1 MSSICVGDVLVC
13 ATICLL
19 FHKGHMARRRHY
31 SMLKLTTYFRC
42 GLIAEDIPHEVSKGT
57 NILNTFDNKVDND
70 L

>member
-1 MSSICVGDVLVC
+1 MSSICVGHVLIG

-31 SMLKLTTYFRC
+31 SMFKLTTYFRY
-42 GLIAEDIPHEVSKGT
+42 GLIAEDIPHEVSRAT
-57 NILNTFDNKVDND
+57 NILNTFDNKVNND